1 GWAAAPDVAT
11 WEQILGALAVG
22 RGEPGSALGNSGLA
36 DLALDPAIPLFRRL
50 VEEGRSGQLSR
61 ALHYTTIV
69 MLASWGS
76 DAVHTVLDDYSA
88 EVYPDAFAA
97 GEADRFACFLRGRL
111 DRMPPARYL
120 TQVLSFE
127 HALVRASLFGESS
140 TIRWSI
146 DPSELF
152 ESLDRGVL
160 PTSVTERDFHMEI
173 KPAS

>member
-1 GWAAAPDVAT
+1 
-11 WEQILGALAVG
+11 
-22 RGEPGSALGNSGLA
+22 
-36 DLALDPAIPLFRRL
+36 
-50 VEEGRSGQLSR
+50 
-61 ALHYTTIV
+61 
-69 MLASWGS
+69 
-76 DAVHTVLDDYSA
+76 
-88 EVYPDAFAA
+88 
-97 GEADRFACFLRGRL
+97 
-111 DRMPPARYL
+111 MPPARYL